1 MRFFSFHDGF
11 YLCIDYN
18 ISTGDST
25 LNKGLEDFFEGPIFD
40 SVSFGLNLAP
50 ESQPAVKDNNSYLEQ
65 RNE

>member
-1 MRFFSFHDGF
+1 MWKEKFYCKGIHHNVDTGF
-11 YLCIDYN
+11 L
-18 ISTGDST
+18 T